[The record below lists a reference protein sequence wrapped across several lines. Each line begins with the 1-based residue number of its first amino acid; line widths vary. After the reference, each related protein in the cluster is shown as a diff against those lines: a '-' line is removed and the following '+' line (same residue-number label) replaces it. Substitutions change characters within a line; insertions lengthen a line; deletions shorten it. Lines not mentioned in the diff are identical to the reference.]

1 MNLLS
6 ILIFHL
12 SSPRF
17 RIIKTLYVNFKLLPF
32 KVAIKLPIYIYGK
45 CTLYWVEGKA
55 EIVSDHIYSGM
66 IKLGKNSEYFNGQD
80 NSAFLYLSKQSKI
93 IFNGPCSIGNNFKI
107 RVATDAILEFGEYTF
122 FGSSIKIVCSNK
134 IRIGRFTRI
143 AFESQ
148 IIDDSFH
155 YVYNESTGSVTNR
168 FGSIILGEY
177 NWVGNRVSISKN
189 TQTKAFT
196 IICANSY
203 LSKDY
208 TKTENEKLMLGGI
221 PAKEIGA
228 GYRRIFSVEI
238 EKEISNIFSREKS
251 RNTILYKK
259 TFEDEYDSI
268 INWFHDVM

>member
-1 MNLLS
+1 MYLLS
-6 ILIFHL
+6 KIFFHL

-45 CTLYWVEGKA
+45 CTLYWVEGKVD
-55 EIVSDHIYSGM
+55 ILSDRIYSGM

-80 NSAFLYLSKQSKI
+80 NSAFLYLSNQSRI
-93 IFNGPCSIGNNFKI
+93 VFNGPCSIGNNFKI
-107 RVATDAILEFGEYTF
+107 RVAPDAILEFGEYTF
-122 FGSSIKIVCSNK
+122 FGSSVKIVCSNR
-134 IRIGRFTRI
+134 ITIGRFTRI

-155 YVYNESTGSVTNR
+155 YVYNENTGTVTNR
-168 FGSIILGEY
+168 YGSIVLGEF
-177 NWVGNRVSISKN
+177 NWIGNRVSISKF
-189 TQTKAFT
+189 TRTKAYT

-208 TKTENEKLMLGGI
+208 TKSENEKMMLGGV
-221 PAKEIGA
+221 PAKEIGS
-228 GYRRIFSVEI
+228 GFRRIFSVGI
-238 EKEISNIFSREKS
+238 EKEISDMFLNDQSKK
-251 RNTILYKK
+251 TISYQK

-268 INWFHDVM
+268 INWFHNVM